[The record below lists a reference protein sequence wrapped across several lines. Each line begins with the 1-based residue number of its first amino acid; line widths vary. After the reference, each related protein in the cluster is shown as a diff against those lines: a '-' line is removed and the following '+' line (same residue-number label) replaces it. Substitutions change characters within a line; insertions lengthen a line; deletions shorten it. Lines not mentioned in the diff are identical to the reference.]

1 MEAVAQGN
9 SEKIKFGD
17 EARIFKHIPHCLFFS
32 FPFSISVWVGTRNFT
47 FSLDLAKQRVNT
59 I

>member
-17 EARIFKHIPHCLFFS
+17 EARIFKHIPHCPPF
-32 FPFSISVWVGTRNFT
+32 FPFFISVWVGTRNFT
-47 FSLDLAKQRVNT
+47 FSLRLAKQPANT